1 MPTASLVDLLD
12 EMADKLRTAVS
23 LVGFPVQVEPRY
35 IIGASPPSLD
45 IFPSDQFRGD
55 TSSGFGAI
63 AGELLFTVRA
73 RVSGDRDAEQDLLL
87 ALMDEEDEL
96 SVAAALM
103 DDQTLNGLASSVDV
117 DGPSGYRQYI
127 EAGDQAA
134 LLGCE
139 WKVTVLR
146 LQS

>member
-1 MPTASLVDLLD
+1 MPTASLIDLLAQ
-12 EMADKLRTAVS
+12 MANTLRAAVS
-23 LVGFPVQVEPRY
+23 DIEFPVQVEPRY

-45 IFPSDQFRGD
+45 IFPSDPFRGD
-55 TSSGFGAI
+55 TSTGFGAI

-87 ALMDEEDEL
+87 ALMDEEDDL
-96 SVAAALM
+96 SVAVALM
-103 DDQTLNGLASSVDV
+103 DDQTLNGFASSVDV

-127 EAGDQAA
+127 EAGDQAP

-146 LQS
+146 AQS